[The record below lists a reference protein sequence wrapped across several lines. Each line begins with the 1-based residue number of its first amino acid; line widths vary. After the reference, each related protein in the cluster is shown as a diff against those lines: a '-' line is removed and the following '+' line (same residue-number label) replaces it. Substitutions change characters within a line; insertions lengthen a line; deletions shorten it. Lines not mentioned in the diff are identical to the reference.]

1 MLCNAR
7 KITLPIKQISCCLL
21 VSKIKTFRVTC
32 FNRNWIAFT
41 NNSEEKEIFC
51 DLLRVR
57 WDVPKF
63 LIYLCFFLVITMKL
77 EKQINY

>member
-1 MLCNAR
+1 M
-7 KITLPIKQISCCLL
+7 
-21 VSKIKTFRVTC
+21 VTC